1 METSGGKETGLY
13 TKSEKLLLK
22 NRQCRKD
29 TRHQKRNHTR
39 MNHDT
44 INKKFEAA
52 IKAHDMKRLEELV
65 EEYAEHVEKEK
76 KEKLKNN
83 PYA

>member
-1 METSGGKETGLY
+1 
-13 TKSEKLLLK
+13 
-22 NRQCRKD
+22 
-29 TRHQKRNHTR
+29 